1 MKKRYFIYI
10 SYKGTA
16 YHGWQIQPNGI
27 SVQEVLEKSLTT
39 ILRTETSVTGA
50 GRTDTGVHARL
61 MVAHFEFDSPIVN
74 LESFALKLN
83 SILPYDIAVSK
94 IVEVHTEAH
103 ARFSATSRTYE
114 YHIILNKDVFRN
126 EYAMRLFSVPDFK
139 LMNEAA
145 EILKE
150 YTDFTS
156 FSKLHT
162 DVKTNNC
169 KILKAEWTWN
179 ENSAIFT
186 IEADRFLR
194 NMVRAITGTLLE
206 VGKGKITL
214 AEFRKVIEL
223 KDRCKAGTSLPA
235 KGLFLTNICY
245 PEKLFIK

>member
-1 MKKRYFIYI
+1 MKKRYFIYL
-10 SYKGTA
+10 SYKGTS

-27 SVQEVLEKSLTT
+27 SLQEVLEKALTT
-39 ILRTETSVTGA
+39 ILRNKTLVTGA

-61 MVAHFEFDSPIVN
+61 MVAHFEVDYPIAN
-74 LESFALKLN
+74 LDTFALKFN
-83 SILPYDIAVSK
+83 SILPNDIAVSK
-94 IVEVHTEAH
+94 IVEVYPEAH

-114 YHIILNKDVFRN
+114 YHILLNKDVFRH

-139 LMNEAA
+139 LMNRAA
-145 EILKE
+145 EILTE

-206 VGKGKITL
+206 VGKGKMTL
-214 AEFRKVIEL
+214 NEFRKVIEI

-235 KGLFLTNICY
+235 KGLFLTHISY
-245 PEKLFIK
+245 PDELFIR